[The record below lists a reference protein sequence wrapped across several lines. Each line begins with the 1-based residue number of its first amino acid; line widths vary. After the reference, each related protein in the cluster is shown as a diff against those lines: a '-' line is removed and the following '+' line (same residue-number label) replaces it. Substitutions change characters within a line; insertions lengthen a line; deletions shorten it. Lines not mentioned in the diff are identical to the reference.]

1 MTQSGTVEFA
11 GLLEIGD
18 IIEEGLIIYNQKAN
32 TIKYINDVARNL
44 LKLRENAEVKDL
56 EAVLRR
62 ISPDDKD
69 YVKNRFLNL
78 NTTPVVLNMEV
89 RLIDEEKL
97 QYICCNA
104 YSLLSKSTIVVFL
117 KDISKSKT
125 HENYLVEFGAR
136 KNTSLDTLAHHMSGA
151 LNLMLHLSGEAE
163 KYIDVS
169 ANPALKK
176 YLNLVNENSKRCIEM
191 IHDLMLREH
200 DRSPDVPIKNARIDI
215 VEKVRFLYDEL
226 QESYINRKLFFHATA
241 GSILITT
248 DEVKLLQVVNN
259 LLSNSIKFTL
269 VDQPISIRIQETES
283 SVIVSVQDQGTG
295 IPLDLQPFVFD
306 PNGGAGRTGL
316 NGEKSIGLGLSI
328 CKNLTER
335 LDGQLWFE
343 SIEGKGSTFYLKLP
357 KSPPN

>member
-1 MTQSGTVEFA
+1 MEFA
-11 GLLEIGD
+11 GLREIGD
-18 IIEEGLIIYNQKAN
+18 VIEDGLIIYNLDARTVN
-32 TIKYINDVARNL
+32 YMNDVAREL
-44 LKLRENAEVKDL
+44 LKLPENANAKDL

-62 ISPDDKD
+62 IFPDDKE

-78 NTTPVVLNMEV
+78 NTTPVVSNMEI
-89 RLIDEEKL
+89 RLFDEEKV
-97 QYICCNA
+97 QYLCCNA
-104 YSLLSKSTIVVFL
+104 YSLLPKSTVVIFL

-136 KNTSLDTLAHHMSGA
+136 KNTSLDMLAHHMSGA

-163 KYIDVS
+163 RYVDVS

-200 DRSPDVPIKNARIDI
+200 DKSPKIPIKNTRIDV

-226 QESYINRKLFFHATA
+226 QESYIERKLFFHSPAE
-241 GSILITT
+241 SILITT
-248 DEVKLLQVVNN
+248 DEVKLLQIVNN
-259 LLSNSIKFTL
+259 LLSNAIKFTRA
-269 VDQPISIRIQETES
+269 DQPINIRLQETDS
-283 SVIVSVQDQGTG
+283 KIIVSVEDQGIG
-295 IPLDLQPFVFD
+295 IPLELQPFIFD

-335 LDGQLWFE
+335 INGKLWFE
-343 SIEGKGSTFYLKLP
+343 SAEGKGSTFYLKLP
-357 KSPPN
+357 KSPAN